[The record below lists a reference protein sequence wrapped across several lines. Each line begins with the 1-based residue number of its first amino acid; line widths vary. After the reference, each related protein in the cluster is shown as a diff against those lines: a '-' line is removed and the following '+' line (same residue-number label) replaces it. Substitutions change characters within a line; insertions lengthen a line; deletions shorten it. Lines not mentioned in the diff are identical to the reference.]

1 MTTRPRFR
9 LERALLCI
17 ALLVLLI
24 KTAHPQAVR
33 WDAGAGG
40 FAGDRPTYNGP
51 VFQVRVSAAVRPSAW
66 VALRATYRDD
76 DESSGRARSFG
87 LLGEALFVL
96 QGRSKAVYVPVG
108 LGLEWVSVTATG
120 PLPPGDAES
129 RVYLAADVGLGVELN
144 AGLRRIIVEGRQSF
158 RRFSNSRSV
167 VVGVRSYAARE
178 QANGTAF
185 DLMTTVPYPLADA
198 YVRDAR
204 YQGYAIAYR
213 HPLRGAVPADLR
225 VLIGIEFLEFTA
237 SGAPWS
243 TGAITVAG
251 GTGLRVFADRGR
263 NVLVSL
269 VAHGGLLLFA
279 EPSSTGPSPRV
290 SIGPEFRWTPGPVGV
305 VAASE
310 AVLAAGPAGTFTA
323 FETRIGLILGL

>member
-1 MTTRPRFR
+1 MTRPRVR
-9 LERALLCI
+9 LERALLCLAI
-17 ALLVLLI
+17 LVLLI

-76 DESSGRARSFG
+76 DESSGRARSVG

-96 QGRSKAVYVPVG
+96 QGHSKALYVPVG

-120 PLPPGDAES
+120 PLPPGDAKS
-129 RVYLAADVGLGVELN
+129 GPYVAGDVGLGVELN
-144 AGLRRIIVEGRQSF
+144 AGSRRVIVEGRQSF
-158 RRFSNSRSV
+158 RRFGNSRSV
-167 VVGVRSYAARE
+167 VVGVRSYAPRRPGNA
-178 QANGTAF
+178 AAF
-185 DLMTTVPYPLADA
+185 DLMATVPHPLTNA
-198 YVRDAR
+198 YARDSR
-204 YQGYAIAYR
+204 YQGHAVAYR
-213 HPLRGAVPADLR
+213 HPLTGAGPADLR
-225 VLIGIEFLEFTA
+225 VLVGIEFLRFTA
-237 SGAPWS
+237 GGGAWS
-243 TGAITVAG
+243 TGAITIAG
-251 GTGLRVFADRGR
+251 GTGVRVFADRGH

-290 SIGPEFRWTPGPVGV
+290 GIGPELRWTPGPVGV
-305 VAASE
+305 VVASE
-310 AVLAAGPAGTFTA
+310 GVAAGGPAGTFTA
-323 FETRIGLILGL
+323 LETRIGLTLGL